1 MPGHLV
7 FYGANMPT
15 AAENYEDRPVI
26 IYAPQGIPAK
36 QVKAIAERFGK
47 RHTYGDW
54 RMGSSL
60 QGDTLYLSKDQQ
72 LAKIVCLYSPKRK
85 PTAYVLK
92 TTDPVIADLVQTSA
106 HTHQS
111 EASLPLKPVLFSSA
125 LLISSVFA
133 YVFWG

>member
-1 MPGHLV
+1 
-7 FYGANMPT
+7 MPT

-26 IYAPQGIPAK
+26 IYAPQGMESSK
-36 QVKAIAERFGK
+36 QVRAIADRFGK
-47 RHTYGDW
+47 RYTHSDW
-54 RMGSSL
+54 RMGSAL
-60 QGDTLYLSKDQQ
+60 RGDTLYWSKDLQ
-72 LAKIVCLYSPKRK
+72 LAKIVCLYSQDRK

-106 HTHQS
+106 HPHQA

-133 YVFWG
+133 YVYWG